1 MTDFVLTTLDWVPEF
16 PRGYVRD
23 LLIRWALEEAGFPYR
38 VETTPFETPEARL
51 PFQPFAQVPW
61 LSDGEVTLSE
71 SAAILLFLGE
81 RSEKL
86 MPTDPQGRATALQW
100 TLAAANSV
108 EPPIFGS
115 LFFRDDD
122 TRSSGR
128 EALEAFMHRRL
139 DRLDAA
145 LAERDWLAGRFSVA
159 DIFMINALRLLD
171 GTALEPHPAC
181 RAYVER
187 ATARP
192 AFRKAHDNQIAHFEE
207 ADTLRADGGG
217 A

>member
-1 MTDFVLTTLDWVPEF
+1 MSDLTLTTLDWVPES

-23 LLIRWALEEAGFPYR
+23 LLIRWALEEAELPYR
-38 VETTPFETPEARL
+38 VETTPFETPETRL
-51 PFQPFAQVPW
+51 PSQPFAQVPW
-61 LSDGEVTLSE
+61 LRDGEVTLSE
-71 SAAILLFLGE
+71 SAAILLHLGE
-81 RSEKL
+81 RSETL
-86 MPTDPQGRATALQW
+86 MPIDPQGRATALQW

-115 LFFRDDD
+115 LFFSDDD
-122 TRSSGR
+122 THSPGR
-128 EALEAFMHRRL
+128 TALEAFMHRRL

-171 GTALEPHPAC
+171 GTDVLSEFPAC
-181 RAYVER
+181 RDYVSR

-192 AFRKAHDNQIAHFEE
+192 AFREAHADQLAHFAA
-207 ADTLRADGGG
+207 ADARRAQTF
-217 A
+217 